1 MIEHIFETPLYWN
14 NTVDRVNAPSI
25 NDEIG
30 SIIDQI
36 DFIDCAEDIGKFSVS
51 SNTFFSNILDTYNLK
66 STSHEI
72 DRHIR
77 EYCSQLNFTFK
88 SYTMVS
94 WFIKMNKGD
103 YVHFH
108 NHLPTEM
115 SGVYYYK
122 ASGDDA
128 KIVFECPHHMLDT
141 SKVYHCVSP
150 RWEHYAET
158 GKIII
163 FPSWLRHGVQT
174 QKSDETRIGL
184 SFNITFNV

>member
-1 MIEHIFETPLYWN
+1 MIESIFETPIYWN
-14 NTVDRVNAPSI
+14 RAEVSKINKSI
-25 NDEIG
+25 DN
-30 SIIDQI
+30 IIDQV
-36 DFIDCAEDIGKFSVS
+36 DFVDSNEDLGNFSVS

-66 STSHEI
+66 SVSHEI

-77 EYCSQLNFTFK
+77 EYCSQLNFAFK
-88 SYTMVS
+88 SYSMVS

-103 YVHFH
+103 YVHYH
-108 NHLPTEM
+108 THLPTEM

-141 SKVYHCVSP
+141 SKVYHCISP

-158 GKIII
+158 GKIIL
-163 FPSWLRHGVQT
+163 FPSWLRHGVKT